1 MKQKKIPFI
10 FNNEKDL
17 DSATEKF
24 QSEYPQLMYSIAGT
38 TLFVEATN
46 SIIFDLKVEEFIKS
60 VGGMLR
66 PQIGWNSI
74 HKKDQFTLVFLFMFY
89 FIIYLSSSIFLVII
103 FKAFC
108 LSTITTCPQP
118 KHLSLKS
125 TPTLVI
131 SHNLLPQGC
140 CFLVLTISPI
150 LYSILS
156 LLLNWKRRKI
166 YLLNLSTTVSLPKTC
181 IISYKSGVFCLPVKV
196 TRITVL
202 ISPTCPGHFSG
213 SALNIFTSLA

>member
-66 PQIGWNSI
+66 PQMG
-74 HKKDQFTLVFLFMFY
+74 
-89 FIIYLSSSIFLVII
+89 
-103 FKAFC
+103 
-108 LSTITTCPQP
+108 
-118 KHLSLKS
+118 
-125 TPTLVI
+125 
-131 SHNLLPQGC
+131 
-140 CFLVLTISPI
+140 
-150 LYSILS
+150 
-156 LLLNWKRRKI
+156 
-166 YLLNLSTTVSLPKTC
+166 
-181 IISYKSGVFCLPVKV
+181 
-196 TRITVL
+196 
-202 ISPTCPGHFSG
+202 
-213 SALNIFTSLA
+213 

>member
-66 PQIGWNSI
+66 PQIG
-74 HKKDQFTLVFLFMFY
+74 
-89 FIIYLSSSIFLVII
+89 
-103 FKAFC
+103 
-108 LSTITTCPQP
+108 
-118 KHLSLKS
+118 
-125 TPTLVI
+125 
-131 SHNLLPQGC
+131 
-140 CFLVLTISPI
+140 
-150 LYSILS
+150 
-156 LLLNWKRRKI
+156 
-166 YLLNLSTTVSLPKTC
+166 
-181 IISYKSGVFCLPVKV
+181 
-196 TRITVL
+196 
-202 ISPTCPGHFSG
+202 
-213 SALNIFTSLA
+213 